1 MVLALPE
8 SEKKY
13 TRSEERILEF
23 IEEFTDEFLFMS
35 IGQLAQRLEI
45 SEATISRFARH
56 TGYRDFK
63 ELKNGVAQQNQER
76 ARQERWRG
84 LCLKRMGL
92 MWKTGFPTSRSASPG
107 R

>member
-63 ELKNGVAQQNQER
+63 ELKNGIAQQKSGKGA
-76 ARQERWRG
+76 ARKMAG
-84 LCLKRMGL
+84 TLLKED
-92 MWKTGFPTSRSASPG
+92 GFDVENWFSYQ
-107 R
+107 

>member
-45 SEATISRFARH
+45 SEATISRFA
-56 TGYRDFK
+56 
-63 ELKNGVAQQNQER
+63 
-76 ARQERWRG
+76 
-84 LCLKRMGL
+84 
-92 MWKTGFPTSRSASPG
+92 
-107 R
+107 